1 MTFDGEMVIRRKRA
15 NFWSP
20 PRIWHLSPALMP
32 SPWVTL
38 GTSRNT

>member
-20 PRIWHLSPALMP
+20 PRDLGFVSSSDAQPLGNP
-32 SPWVTL
+32 
-38 GTSRNT
+38 GTSRNS